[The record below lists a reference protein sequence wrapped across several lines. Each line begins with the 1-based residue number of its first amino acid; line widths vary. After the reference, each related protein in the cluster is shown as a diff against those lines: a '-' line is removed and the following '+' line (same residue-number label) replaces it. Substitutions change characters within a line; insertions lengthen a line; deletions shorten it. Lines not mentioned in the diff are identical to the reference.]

1 MPDPSPSLLTR
12 AWQWLTAAEA
22 PLVIERSTGPLPI
35 AEPDERRY
43 VAGSDWV
50 AGTATPPL
58 YSPLQ
63 SLAGAKSNPFLWAAL
78 LKVSDAAAS
87 LPIVALRDR
96 QTPEGVETTRVP
108 SAALELLR
116 QPSPGVTGL
125 RLRRQLM
132 LDLQA
137 SGNAVCIVLRAPG
150 GAATMRR
157 VHPGRVRIEPGS
169 TGEPRAYLIGPS
181 GEETYYDPAD
191 VIHIAMPT
199 AEDGVYGLWGTG
211 YVEVLRRDLLAD
223 EALAE
228 RARRN
233 GATGRPAAVLAPKG
247 DMGWDE
253 VQRRAADIA
262 VRAMMRANDGGVLT
276 LSGDA
281 ELKPIGWAPKEQE
294 LPAQRTFL
302 REQVMAVTGCPPT
315 VMGLPGANFATA
327 QQEAAL
333 FWGHVRDLCRLVDDA
348 LSRLPAML
356 GESPAVRLAHDF
368 GGVPELQPDRTERLA
383 NVAAWVGLG
392 ADPDDAAAYEGFADA
407 PALSTSDD
415 SAAPPVSGAPADAAG
430 GAPLSPDDAADLVAQ
445 ARAVISAA
453 DPDDPDELDALTEA
467 QDLARM
473 VLDALDGEGA

>member
-96 QTPEGVETTRVP
+96 QTPEGVETTRVA

-125 RLRRQLM
+125 RLRRQVM

-137 SGNAVCIVLRAPG
+137 AGNAVLIVLRAPG

-211 YVEVLRRDLLAD
+211 S
-223 EALAE
+223 
-228 RARRN
+228 
-233 GATGRPAAVLAPKG
+233 TGRPAAVLAPKG

-262 VRAMMRANDGGVLT
+262 VRAMMKANDGGVLT

-281 ELKPIGWAPKEQE
+281 ELKPIGWAPREQD
-294 LPAQRTFL
+294 LPAQRTFV
-302 REQVMAVTGCPPT
+302 REQVMAVTSVPPT
-315 VMGLPGANFATA
+315 VMGLPGANYATA
-327 QQEAAL
+327 YQEAQL
-333 FWGHVRDLCRLVDDA
+333 FWGHVRDLCRLVDDG

-368 GGVPELQPDRTERLA
+368 GGVPELQPDRVERIA
-383 NVAAWVGLG
+383 NVAQWVSLG

-407 PALSTSDD
+407 PDLSTD
-415 SAAPPVSGAPADAAG
+415 SAAPPAPGAPADDPG
-430 GAPLSPDDAADLVAQ
+430 GAPLSPDDAADLIAQ

-473 VLDALDGEGA
+473 VLDALDGEGT

>member
-1 MPDPSPSLLTR
+1 MPDSPSLLTR
-12 AWQWLTAAEA
+12 AWRWLTAAEA

-63 SLAGAKSNPFLWAAL
+63 ALAGAKSNPFLWAAL

-96 QTPEGVETTRVP
+96 QTPEGVETTRVQ

-116 QPSPGVTGL
+116 RPSPGVTGL

-137 SGNAVCIVLRAPG
+137 AGNAVCIVLRAPG

-157 VHPGRVRIEPGS
+157 VHPGRVRIEPGP

-181 GEETYYDPAD
+181 GEETYYEPSA
-191 VIHIAMPT
+191 ILHMAMPT
-199 AEDGVYGLWGTG
+199 AEDGVYGMWGTG
-211 YVEVLRRDLLAD
+211 LVEVLRRDLLAD
-223 EALAE
+223 QALAD
-228 RARRN
+228 RARLN
-233 GATGRPAAVLAPKG
+233 GAAGRPAAVLAPKG
-247 DMGWDE
+247 DMGWDP
-253 VQRRAADIA
+253 VQRSTADIA
-262 VRAMMRANDGGVLT
+262 IRAMMKANDGGVLT

-281 ELKPIGWAPKEQE
+281 DLKPIGWAPREQD
-294 LPAQRTFL
+294 LPAQRTFV
-302 REQVMAVTGCPPT
+302 REQVMAVTSVPPT

-348 LSRLPAML
+348 LSALPYML
-356 GESPAVRLAHDF
+356 GESPDVRLAHDF
-368 GGVPELQPDRTERLA
+368 SGVAELQPDRAERIA
-383 NVAAWVGLG
+383 AVQTWVALG

-407 PALSTSDD
+407 PDLSSD
-415 SAAPPVSGAPADAAG
+415 SAAPPAPGAPADDPG
-430 GAPLSPDDAADLVAQ
+430 GAPLSPDDAADLIAQ
-445 ARAVISAA
+445 ARAVIAAA
-453 DPDDPDELDALTEA
+453 DPDDPDELDALTEGA
-467 QDLARM
+467 DLARM
-473 VLDALDGEGA
+473 VLDALDREGT

>member
-1 MPDPSPSLLTR
+1 MPDSPSLLTR
-12 AWQWLTAAEA
+12 AWRWLTAAEA

-63 SLAGAKSNPFLWAAL
+63 ALAGAKSNPFLWAAL

-96 QTPEGVETTRVP
+96 QTPEGVETTRVQ

-116 QPSPGVTGL
+116 RPSPGVTGL

-137 SGNAVCIVLRAPG
+137 AGNAVCIVLRAPG

-157 VHPGRVRIEPGS
+157 VHPGRVRIEPGP
-169 TGEPRAYLIGPS
+169 TGEPRAYLIGPA
-181 GEETYYDPAD
+181 GEETYYEPSA
-191 VIHIAMPT
+191 ILHMAMPT

-211 YVEVLRRDLLAD
+211 LVEVLRRDLLAD
-223 EALAE
+223 EALAN
-228 RARRN
+228 RARLN
-233 GATGRPAAVLAPKG
+233 GASGRPAAVLAPKG
-247 DMGWDE
+247 DMGWDP
-253 VQRRAADIA
+253 VQRATADVAI
-262 VRAMMRANDGGVLT
+262 RAMMKASDGGVLT

-281 ELKPIGWAPKEQE
+281 DLKPIGWAPREQD
-294 LPAQRTFL
+294 LPAQRTFV
-302 REQVMAVTGCPPT
+302 REQVMAVTSVPPT
-315 VMGLPGANFATA
+315 VMGLPGANYATA

-333 FWGHVRDLCRLVDDA
+333 FWSHVRDLCRLVDDA
-348 LSRLPAML
+348 LSALPYML
-356 GESPAVRLAHDF
+356 GESPDVRLAHDF
-368 GGVPELQPDRTERLA
+368 AGVPELQSDRAERIA
-383 NVAAWVGLG
+383 AVQTWVALG
-392 ADPDDAAAYEGFADA
+392 ADPDAAAAYEGFADA
-407 PALSTSDD
+407 PDLSTD

-430 GAPLSPDDAADLVAQ
+430 GAPLSPDDTADLVAQ
-445 ARAVISAA
+445 ARAVIAAA
-453 DPDDPDELDALTEA
+453 DPEDPDALDALTEGA
-467 QDLARM
+467 DLARM
-473 VLDALDGEGA
+473 VLDALDPEGA